1 MNLIDKKL
9 TYLFGEGEFE
19 DIGFPSVFRD
29 NWPNVR
35 DHFFIFFS
43 MMVIA
48 ELNPERNKP
57 QNK

>member
-35 DHFFIFFS
+35 DHFFYFFLHDGYRR
-43 MMVIA
+43 I
-48 ELNPERNKP
+48 KP
-57 QNK
+57 RKK